1 MNAEE
6 LLVHDRSEGQCAE
19 RVYAGIV
26 QARGILML
34 TYMQVDQKIHNDY
47 EREDSHSSLNVK

>member
-19 RVYAGIV
+19 RVYAGVV
-26 QARGILML
+26 QALGILTL
-34 TYMQVDQKIHNDY
+34 TYTCKSVRGYKMIA
-47 EREDSHSSLNVK
+47 NVKAHTQA